1 MEEVEERTSI
11 RQGKPRNLPPALII
25 VISFAA
31 VILLGTICFLL
42 PPATVDGKGLPFID
56 SLFLATS
63 ATCVTGL
70 VTIAPGAT
78 LTLYGQIVLAV
89 LIEIGGLSFL
99 TLVSFIFV
107 LFGRKLTIGAQM
119 LMKDQLNQETIGDI
133 RKVIVRIIVISLIVQ
148 IFGAGL
154 CYLVFYFEYGLPW
167 DESLKFSLFHAV
179 SSFNNAGLDIFDFAE
194 NSLTHFKDDVW
205 LNLITMLLII
215 MGGLGFV
222 TIFDIVKKRRWG
234 RFTLNT
240 KIVLVMTLIL
250 IVVGT
255 ILFKAFN
262 WHNMS
267 FLQALFSSVTAR
279 TAGFTSFDMAELS
292 NASYITMIVLMFV
305 GASPCST
312 GGGFKTTSLFI
323 LASALVAY
331 LRGRSPRAFYRK
343 ISQEQIEK
351 TLALFIV
358 EIAYLIVVSTLL
370 CWIETDFGSGLD
382 AKMVIFEVVSA
393 FATVGLSQGVTG
405 ALSIGGKIIIVITMF
420 IGRLGPLTI
429 LSIWNN
435 RANMFREREI
445 GYVEEKIII
454 G

>member
-1 MEEVEERTSI
+1 
-11 RQGKPRNLPPALII
+11 
-25 VISFAA
+25 
-31 VILLGTICFLL
+31 
-42 PPATVDGKGLPFID
+42 
-56 SLFLATS
+56 
-63 ATCVTGL
+63 
-70 VTIAPGAT
+70 
-78 LTLYGQIVLAV
+78 
-89 LIEIGGLSFL
+89 
-99 TLVSFIFV
+99 
-107 LFGRKLTIGAQM
+107 
-119 LMKDQLNQETIGDI
+119 
-133 RKVIVRIIVISLIVQ
+133 
-148 IFGAGL
+148 
-154 CYLVFYFEYGLPW
+154 
-167 DESLKFSLFHAV
+167 
-179 SSFNNAGLDIFDFAE
+179 
-194 NSLTHFKDDVW
+194 
-205 LNLITMLLII
+205 
-215 MGGLGFV
+215 
-222 TIFDIVKKRRWG
+222 
-234 RFTLNT
+234 TLNT

-262 WHNMS
+262 WRKMS
-267 FLQALFSSVTAR
+267 ILQALFSSVTAR

-358 EIAYLIVVSTLL
+358 EIAYLVVVSTIL

-382 AKMVIFEVVSA
+382 AKAVVFEVVSA
-393 FATVGLSQGVTG
+393 FATVGLSQGVTD
-405 ALSIGGKIIIVITMF
+405 ALSIGGKIIIVFTMF